1 MPRDISGTTTYVSA
15 LLGFPGYWRIA
26 IYCNTP
32 YIAYSSIWQPSEEM
46 FVGRVLTT
54 EMAGSI
60 IRRVREERSMSRAE
74 LARKAGIGARTLYA
88 LEVGESENFGLGNYL
103 KLLEILGL
111 SLSVDVDGHTEGIAA
126 STTNTPELP
135 VLELADIWKNPL
147 GGKSHGSK

>member
-1 MPRDISGTTTYVSA
+1 M
-15 LLGFPGYWRIA
+15 
-26 IYCNTP
+26 
-32 YIAYSSIWQPSEEM
+32 
-46 FVGRVLTT
+46 GRVLTT

-147 GGKSHGSK
+147 GGKSHGSN